1 MPSLLGIRICNDLN
15 PVGNWSVNNRIVRQ
29 YNFEK
34 QVLFQVLCEYFKNTQ
49 HAYIAGSCPSNC
61 YSNPLS
67 FNLTSKE
74 FSRGSSS
81 LTVENFPCFQY
92 WNPAETTD
100 WAGSHRIQSNFL
112 TQTVCFEEFL
122 ERSWILRVFKHQNKS
137 SSVTRVEKWSF
148 CRSWRY
154 LVGWI

>member
-1 MPSLLGIRICNDLN
+1 VVIFRFFCIEFLNCCKGIKYVCSRCFSVSFDRRCGNVPSLLVIRICNDFN

-34 QVLFQVLCEYFKNTQ
+34 QVLCQVLCEYFKNTQ

-61 YSNPLS
+61 YSNPLT

-74 FSRGSSS
+74 FSRGSS
-81 LTVENFPCFQY
+81 LLNVENFPCFQY

-100 WAGSHRIQSNFL
+100 
-112 TQTVCFEEFL
+112 
-122 ERSWILRVFKHQNKS
+122 
-137 SSVTRVEKWSF
+137 
-148 CRSWRY
+148 
-154 LVGWI
+154 